1 MRNEATYI
9 GSVSRVVGAK
19 VIVTVS
25 PDLPS
30 TSPIV
35 NGRMYR
41 IGQVG
46 TFVRIPVGFVNVYGV
61 VSTVGS
67 IERPEEEQSVLPALR
82 TLEVH
87 LVGEAHPGGT
97 FQRGLSEYP
106 TLDDEV
112 HVVPD
117 DDLALI
123 YQLRGN
129 AQITIGT
136 HSASESLPARLDLDR
151 LVTRHVAIV
160 GSTGS
165 GKSNTVAAILKAI
178 TEAGFP
184 GARIFVIDPHGE
196 YGAAFAG
203 QSRVFRI
210 GSNESP
216 LLVPYWALPFD
227 ELAWFLVD
235 RKSATETPQ
244 DSILR
249 DKIYELRKEQ
259 APKARANRTETV
271 TGDDITVDSPV
282 YFSVRRLWY
291 DLDRLERQTFSDMPR
306 LQEELIAEGD
316 AEALKPATFK
326 RPGAGSSP
334 PFKAAPPPI
343 MAVYANKI
351 LTRLKDRRFD
361 FMLRTETY
369 DGVTKDLDDLVRDWT
384 EHEHAITVFDLAGVP
399 AEVIDLVV
407 GALSRIL
414 FETMFWGRNLPGV
427 GRDRPLLAVFEEAHL
442 YLPSGEAKFL
452 QGYGRRVVQRILK
465 EGRKYGFGAIV
476 VSQRPSEVDE
486 TILSQCGTFVA
497 LRLTNANDQ
506 ARVRAAVPDELPGF
520 TTLLPILRTG
530 EAVVVGEATQIPS
543 RARIKLVEP
552 RPASSDPAVAERWS
566 SRGQDAADF
575 ATAITN
581 WRKQR

>member
-1 MRNEATYI
+1 MRSEATFI
-9 GSVSRVVGAK
+9 GSVTRVVGAK

-41 IGQVG
+41 IGQIG

-67 IERPEEEQSVLPALR
+67 IERPTEEETLLVLR

-87 LVGEAHPGGT
+87 LVGEAHPGST

-112 HVVPD
+112 HVVSD
-117 DDLALI
+117 EDLALI
-123 YQLRGN
+123 YQLHGIS
-129 AQITIGT
+129 QITIGT
-136 HSASESLPARLDLDR
+136 HSASESLEARLDLDR
-151 LVTRHVAIV
+151 LVTRHAAIV

-165 GKSNTVAAILKAI
+165 GKSNTVAAMLKSI
-178 TEAGFP
+178 TEGSLP
-184 GARIFVIDPHGE
+184 GARVFVIDPHGE

-203 QSRVFRI
+203 RSRVFRI
-210 GSNESP
+210 GDSEFP
-216 LLVPYWALPFD
+216 LIIPYWALGFD

-235 RKSATETPQ
+235 RRSATESPQ

-249 DKIYELRKEQ
+249 DKIYSLRREQ
-259 APKARANRTETV
+259 APMAKASKAQPLASE
-271 TGDDITVDSPV
+271 DITVDSPI
-282 YFSVRRLWY
+282 YFDMRRLWY
-291 DLDRLERQTFSDMPR
+291 ELDRLERQTFSDMPR
-306 LQEELIAEGD
+306 TKEELIEEGD
-316 AEALKPATFK
+316 MSMLKSAQFRPA
-326 RPGAGSSP
+326 GAGSSP

-343 MAVYANKI
+343 MAVYVNKI

-361 FMLRTETY
+361 FLLRT
-369 DGVTKDLDDLVRDWT
+369 GVYEGITKDLDDLMREWT

-399 AEVIDLVV
+399 AEVTDLVV

-414 FETMFWGRNLPGV
+414 FETVFWGRDLPGV
-427 GRDRPLLAVFEEAHL
+427 GRQRPLLVVFEEAHL
-442 YLPSGEAKFL
+442 YLPHGDPRFL
-452 QGYGRRVVQRILK
+452 HGYARRVVQRILK

-486 TILSQCGTFVA
+486 TILSQCGTFIA
-497 LRLTNANDQ
+497 LRLTNSNDQ
-506 ARVRAAVPDELPGF
+506 ARIRAAVPDELPGF

-530 EAVVVGEATQIPS
+530 EAVIVGEATQIPS
-543 RARIKLVEP
+543 RVRIRLVEP
-552 RPASSDPAVAERWS
+552 RPASADPEFAKLWS
-566 SRGQDAADF
+566 SSRKAAADYSS
-575 ATAITN
+575 AITI
-581 WRKQR
+581 WRRQQ

>member
-1 MRNEATYI
+1 MANEATLI
-9 GSVSRVVGAK
+9 GSVTSVIGAK
-19 VIVTVS
+19 GLVTVS

-46 TFVRIPVGFVNVYGV
+46 TFVRIPIGFVNVYGV

-67 IERPEEEQSVLPALR
+67 VERPEEDSLLALR

-87 LVGEAHPGGT
+87 LLGEAHPAGK

-112 HVVPD
+112 HVVSD
-117 DDLALI
+117 NDLALI
-123 YQLRGN
+123 YQLHSN

-136 HSASESLPARLDLDR
+136 HSASDSLEAKLDLDR

-165 GKSNTVAAILKAI
+165 GKSNTVAAVLRAI
-178 TEAGFP
+178 TENSLP
-184 GARIFVIDPHGE
+184 SARVFVIDPHGE

-203 QSRVFRI
+203 RSRVFKI
-210 GSNESP
+210 GATEFP
-216 LLVPYWALPFD
+216 LIVPYWALGFD

-235 RKSATETPQ
+235 RKSATEAPQ

-249 DKIYELRKEQ
+249 DRIYELRKEQ
-259 APKARANRTETV
+259 APKAKATRDGALTS
-271 TGDDITVDSPV
+271 DDITVDSPV
-282 YFSVRRLWY
+282 YFDVRRLWY
-291 DLDRLERQTFSDMPR
+291 NLDRLERQTFSDMPR
-306 LQEELIAEGD
+306 SKEELVEEGD
-316 AEALKPATFK
+316 AKTLKPARFN
-326 RPGAGSSP
+326 PAGAGSTP
-334 PFKAAPPPI
+334 PYKSAPPPI
-343 MAVYANKI
+343 MAVYVNKI

-361 FMLRTETY
+361 FLLQTGEY
-369 DGVTKDLDDLVRDWT
+369 DGVTKDLDDLLRDWT

-399 AEVIDLVV
+399 AEVTDLVV

-414 FETMFWGRNLPGV
+414 FETIFWGRDLPGV
-427 GRDRPLLAVFEEAHL
+427 GRQRPLLVVFEEAHL
-442 YLPSGEAKFL
+442 YLPQGETRFL
-452 QGYGRRVVQRILK
+452 HGYARRVVQRILK
-465 EGRKYGFGAIV
+465 EGRKYGFGAVV

-497 LRLTNANDQ
+497 LRLTNSNDQ
-506 ARVRAAVPDELPGF
+506 ARIRAAVPDELPGF
-520 TTLLPILRTG
+520 TSLLPILRTG
-530 EAVVVGEATQIPS
+530 EAVIVGEATEIPS
-543 RARIKLVEP
+543 RVRIRLVEP
-552 RPASSDPAVAERWS
+552 RPASGDPEVAKLWS
-566 SRGQDAADF
+566 TIPTKGDYSQ
-575 ATAITN
+575 AITI
-581 WRKQR
+581 WRRQR

>member
-1 MRNEATYI
+1 
-9 GSVSRVVGAK
+9 V
-19 VIVTVS
+19 
-25 PDLPS
+25 
-30 TSPIV
+30 
-35 NGRMYR
+35 
-41 IGQVG
+41 
-46 TFVRIPVGFVNVYGV
+46 
-61 VSTVGS
+61 
-67 IERPEEEQSVLPALR
+67 
-82 TLEVH
+82 
-87 LVGEAHPGGT
+87 
-97 FQRGLSEYP
+97 
-106 TLDDEV
+106 
-112 HVVPD
+112 
-117 DDLALI
+117 
-123 YQLRGN
+123 
-129 AQITIGT
+129 
-136 HSASESLPARLDLDR
+136 
-151 LVTRHVAIV
+151 
-160 GSTGS
+160 
-165 GKSNTVAAILKAI
+165 
-178 TEAGFP
+178 
-184 GARIFVIDPHGE
+184 
-196 YGAAFAG
+196 
-203 QSRVFRI
+203 
-210 GSNESP
+210 
-216 LLVPYWALPFD
+216 VPYWALGFD

-235 RKSATETPQ
+235 RRSATESPQ
-244 DSILR
+244 DAILR
-249 DKIYELRKEQ
+249 DKIYELRKEE
-259 APKARANRTETV
+259 APKARANRSDGLTA
-271 TGDDITVDSPV
+271 DDITVDSPV
-282 YFSVRRLWY
+282 YFNIRRLWY

-306 LQEELIAEGD
+306 TQEELIAEGD
-316 AEALKPATFK
+316 AESLKPANFK
-326 RPGAGSSP
+326 RPGAGSSA

-343 MAVYANKI
+343 MAVYVNKL
-351 LTRLKDRRFD
+351 LTRLKDKRVD
-361 FMLRTETY
+361 FMLRTGNY

-384 EHEHAITVFDLAGVP
+384 EHEHSITVFDLAGVP

-552 RPASSDPAVAERWS
+552 RPASSDPLVAERWS
-566 SRGQDAADF
+566 ERGDGASDF